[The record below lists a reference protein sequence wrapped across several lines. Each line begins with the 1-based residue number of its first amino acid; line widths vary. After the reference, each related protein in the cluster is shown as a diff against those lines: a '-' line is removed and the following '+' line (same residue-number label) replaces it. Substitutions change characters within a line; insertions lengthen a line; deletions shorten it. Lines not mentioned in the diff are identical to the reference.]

1 MILDDELIEGIE
13 SCAVEARIVNVFRG
27 TWPNANPLVMSQSS
41 GRWSIDTVELDGFQ
55 VLYTSTTREGAIR
68 EVASWRKLLTPVPKA
83 PIVIHSFT
91 LPLHSPVQ
99 INLETLGKLGVD
111 TDNYGSR
118 DYSQTQKIAL
128 AAHRMDYDGLIV
140 PSARHP
146 SENVVI
152 VDAGYFDRHAEIATT
167 TETVL
172 YESWS
177 KI

>member
-27 TWPNANPLVMSQSS
+27 TWPDANPFVMSQSS
-41 GRWSIDTVELDGFQ
+41 GRWSIDTVELEGFQ
-55 VLYTSTTREGAIR
+55 VLYTSTTRDGAIR
-68 EVASWRKLLTPVPKA
+68 EVASWRKLLTPIPKA

-91 LPLHSPVQ
+91 LPLHAPVQ
-99 INLETLGKLGVD
+99 IDLETLGKLGVD
-111 TDNYGSR
+111 VNNYENR

-152 VDAGYFDRHAEIATT
+152 VDAGYFDRHAEIRTH
-167 TETVL
+167 TEIVSF
-172 YESWS
+172 ENWS
-177 KI
+177 KV